1 MLFLEPLLLA
11 ACLCDPAPLVQGAP
25 QAPEGADE
33 FVVARAGSTEL
44 RWKELDDL
52 LLLRHGMSTEG
63 REALKHLAETFLV
76 ETASHE
82 AGLTIAEKDLD
93 ARVQQLEQQ
102 MLAKSGQTLE
112 QQLRG
117 ARITRPEFRFFLGV
131 SMQQEELTRRALGL
145 KPGSEVSA
153 DQARLWVQEA
163 FTEREYAEFTPPWKD
178 GIVARGTG
186 FQVSVQD
193 YVRYLRRRVQPE
205 ELRQDIYQY
214 LLCRGVRARMP
225 DVAQAK
231 VDEYVQKEIERRR
244 RETASD
250 PKYKG
255 MPYER
260 ILQAQGLSLEA
271 LTRDPGVI
279 TSALSKL
286 WVDRAYDAETLKRTY
301 QEAREHYDGLFGEA
315 IDVSLF
321 SLNAGQFKNQF
332 VSRTFAEAEEQLKR
346 MGAGLK
352 SLDDFQKAAKQ
363 SSEDAPTKETGGALG
378 WVSGASASVLPEIR
392 AQVKQ
397 RLAAVPTP
405 AQLAGEGLVGPL
417 RTSTGCVLLWL
428 GPRRAAPT
436 WDVMSRYVQLE
447 LRRHFIDEVL
457 PRDGVTYNL
466 GNQ

>member
-1 MLFLEPLLLA
+1 MFFLEPLLLV
-11 ACLCDPAPLVQGAP
+11 ACLASPAPAWQGAP
-25 QAPEGADE
+25 QAPEAADE
-33 FVVARAGSTEL
+33 YVVARAGDTEL
-44 RWKELDDL
+44 RWKELDEL

-63 REALKHLAETFLV
+63 REALKHLSETRLV
-76 ETASHE
+76 EVAARE
-82 AGLTIAEKDLD
+82 AGVAIAEKDLD

-102 MLAKSGQTLE
+102 MLAKSGQTLD
-112 QQLRG
+112 QQLAG
-117 ARITRPEFRFFLGV
+117 ARITRLEFRYFLGV
-131 SMQQEELTRRALGL
+131 SMQQQELTRRALGL
-145 KPGSEVSA
+145 KPGSEVSE

-163 FTEREYAEFTPPWKD
+163 FTERQYAEFAPPWAD
-178 GIVARGTG
+178 GIVARATG

-193 YVRYLRRRVQPE
+193 YVYYLRRRVQPE
-205 ELRQDIYQY
+205 ELRQDCFQF
-214 LLCRGVRARMP
+214 LLCRRVRARMP

-271 LTRDPGVI
+271 LARDPGVI
-279 TSALSKL
+279 ASALSKL

-301 QEAREHYDGLFGEA
+301 QEAREHYDGRFGEA
-315 IDVSLF
+315 IDVSLL
-321 SLNAGQFKNQF
+321 SLNAGQFKNAF
-332 VSRTFAEAEEQLKR
+332 VTRTFAEAEAELKR
-346 MGAGLK
+346 IAAGLK
-352 SLDDFQKAAKQ
+352 NLDDFQKAAKA
-363 SSEDAPTKETGGALG
+363 SSEDAVTKESGGALG
-378 WVSGASASVLPEIR
+378 WVSAGNAGGFPEIR

-428 GPRRAAPT
+428 GPRRPAPT
-436 WDVMSRYVQLE
+436 WDIMARYVQLE
-447 LRRHFIDEVL
+447 LRAHFIDEVL
-457 PRDGVTYNL
+457 PRESVSYNL